1 MGHILM
7 RPVRT
12 RPWRALPSDKKM
24 QWAPLTLGL
33 CSRKPP
39 PLQPE
44 QVIHL
49 PEPGQAPVHP
59 VRHGQHSGLSGLRHR
74 HGEWGFRPASTRLSA
89 PPATFH
95 PDALAQGCTWAT
107 VERPTGSCP
116 CGWPS
121 GEGLWG
127 GFLPAAAL
135 GCPSLPSPPPSHV
148 IPRVP
153 AKRLLWVQFHLPNP
167 FFSWLCR
174 S

>member
-1 MGHILM
+1 M

-89 PPATFH
+89 PPSHFPPRCPGSGLHLGHCREANWVLPLWVAQWGRTLGGIS
-95 PDALAQGCTWAT
+95 ARSRLGLSLA
-107 VERPTGSCP
+107 P
-116 CGWPS
+116 
-121 GEGLWG
+121 
-127 GFLPAAAL
+127 FPA
-135 GCPSLPSPPPSHV
+135 SLPCHP
-148 IPRVP
+148 
-153 AKRLLWVQFHLPNP
+153 
-167 FFSWLCR
+167 
-174 S
+174 